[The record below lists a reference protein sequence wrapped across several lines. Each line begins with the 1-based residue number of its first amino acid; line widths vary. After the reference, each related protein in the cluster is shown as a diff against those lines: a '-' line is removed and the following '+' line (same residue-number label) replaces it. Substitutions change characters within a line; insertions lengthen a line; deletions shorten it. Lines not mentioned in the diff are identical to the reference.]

1 MAVKTVN
8 IGFDTFIKDFVDL
21 DKDNTEKARS
31 SRDWLYEQLK
41 GFPASVDN
49 FPNLYSGKETK
60 GFGSFRRR
68 TKIRPLD
75 DIDFLLVFSGEGTTY
90 TEYSVDEIELNVPES
105 AEKLR
110 QLCNDGNKLN
120 SIKVVE
126 KIKKSLSNIPQY
138 QKAEIHRRQE
148 AATLKMT
155 SYDWNFDIV
164 PAFITSEDSQGRT
177 YYIIPNGS
185 GKWKKTDPRI
195 DNERT
200 KNANQS
206 FGGNVLGFV
215 RLIKYWNCNSTAPK
229 ISSYLMENIIL
240 DYFDSKYSWTGR
252 KEEIRD
258 FFWDLKTSIYCAHY
272 DPKGIQGDLNNLD
285 FETKSKI
292 SNQAG
297 NCYDYVCEAIE
308 LENKG
313 NHKEAVDKWRKVF
326 GDEFPGY
333 ED

>member
-1 MAVKTVN
+1 MTVKTVN
-8 IGFDTFIKDFVDL
+8 SGFDIFVKDFVDL
-21 DKDNTEKARS
+21 DKNKTTKARS
-31 SRDWLYEQLK
+31 SRDWLYDQLK
-41 GFPASVDN
+41 SFPSSVEN
-49 FPNLYSGKETK
+49 FPKLYGGKETK

-90 TEYSVDEIELNVPES
+90 TEYSVDDIELSVPES

-110 QLCNDGNKLN
+110 KLCNDDNTLN

-126 KIKKSLSNIPQY
+126 KLKKSLSNIPQY
-138 QKAEIHRRQE
+138 QKSEIHRRQE

-200 KNANQS
+200 KDVNQS
-206 FGGNVLGFV
+206 FSGNVLGFI
-215 RLIKYWNCNSTAPK
+215 RLIKYWNINSSAPK
-229 ISSYLMENIIL
+229 ISSYLMENIVL
-240 DYFDSKYSWTGR
+240 DYFDGKYSWLGR
-252 KEEIRD
+252 KQEISD
-258 FFWDLKTSIYCAHY
+258 FFWDLKTSIFNSHH
-272 DPKGIQGDLNNLD
+272 DPKRIQGDLNTLD
-285 FETKSKI
+285 YEVKIKI
-292 SNQAG
+292 SDQAG
-297 NCYDYVCEAIE
+297 NCYDYACEAIE
-308 LENKG
+308 LENQGK
-313 NHKEAVDKWRKVF
+313 HKDAVEKWRKLF
-326 GDEFPGY
+326 GIEFPAY
-333 ED
+333 EE